1 MQMGTGHVMRCLTL
15 AKTLKE
21 NGADVEFICRKH
33 KGNLIDKVRLNDF
46 NVFEL
51 ELPKEVKVNNK
62 LFHSHWLGATQRQD
76 AEDCISILKLA
87 RVDWLIVDHYGI
99 DEDWQQDLK
108 GYYKKLMVIDDLAD
122 RKHQCDILL
131 DQTFGRQQQDYKAL
145 VPKSCELLLGSQY
158 ALLRP
163 EFVQW
168 RKYSLERRKH
178 SVLKQLLISM
188 GGIDANNITEQ
199 ILEELETCN
208 LPSDINITV
217 VMGESAPNL
226 ESVRIRLNSLFYK
239 AAIKIDVD
247 NMAEIMANADI
258 AIGASG
264 ATTWERCCLGLPTIQ
279 IVTAENQEFS
289 ARILAENNVIKLST
303 RIKDISNLLKTSTDW
318 MLDISIA
325 SANIC
330 DGLGVNMVLRK
341 ILNYR
346 VNFDKF
352 GEVELHNYVSLD
364 VEEKILAL
372 DMRNHPDIKKW
383 MHNLNYI
390 SKQTHLEFVNGLKGD
405 TSRYYFLV
413 KQQNRVLGS
422 INFSNINRPNSA
434 EFGIYINPF
443 NQLKGS
449 GKVLEAIANYFALE
463 ELAVNKLRLEVFST
477 NERAINFYNKSGFK
491 LTEIKSADDKDIFC
505 MEKEIV
511 LEEYDG

>member
-1 MQMGTGHVMRCLTL
+1 
-15 AKTLKE
+15 
-21 NGADVEFICRKH
+21 
-33 KGNLIDKVRLNDF
+33 
-46 NVFEL
+46 
-51 ELPKEVKVNNK
+51 
-62 LFHSHWLGATQRQD
+62 
-76 AEDCISILKLA
+76 
-87 RVDWLIVDHYGI
+87 
-99 DEDWQQDLK
+99 
-108 GYYKKLMVIDDLAD
+108 
-122 RKHQCDILL
+122 
-131 DQTFGRQQQDYKAL
+131 
-145 VPKSCELLLGSQY
+145 
-158 ALLRP
+158 
-163 EFVQW
+163 
-168 RKYSLERRKH
+168 
-178 SVLKQLLISM
+178 
-188 GGIDANNITEQ
+188 
-199 ILEELETCN
+199 
-208 LPSDINITV
+208 
-217 VMGESAPNL
+217 
-226 ESVRIRLNSLFYK
+226 
-239 AAIKIDVD
+239 
-247 NMAEIMANADI
+247 
-258 AIGASG
+258 
-264 ATTWERCCLGLPTIQ
+264 
-279 IVTAENQEFS
+279 
-289 ARILAENNVIKLST
+289 
-303 RIKDISNLLKTSTDW
+303 
-318 MLDISIA
+318 
-325 SANIC
+325 
-330 DGLGVNMVLRK
+330 MVLRK